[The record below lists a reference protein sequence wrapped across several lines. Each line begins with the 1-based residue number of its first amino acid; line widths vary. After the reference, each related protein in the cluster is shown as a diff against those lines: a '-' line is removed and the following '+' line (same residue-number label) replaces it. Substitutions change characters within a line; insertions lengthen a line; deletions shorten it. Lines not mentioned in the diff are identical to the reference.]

1 MSNEIAMLDLPGGGT
16 FRPTLPDCLRAAA
29 AAYEDAEFLVSG
41 DRRASFRD
49 AERASA
55 HIARALLALGSTKE
69 SRVGL
74 LMSNR
79 PLWAEI
85 FFGIARAGGITVP
98 FSTFYQAPEIA
109 WCLAHTDI
117 ETLIVEPAY
126 LRQDYLALLEAA
138 IPGLAGQKGR
148 TLYLPDFPFLR
159 RIVVAGA
166 CDRPWAT
173 SLDDA
178 LAASAARPEI
188 DDAFLARVE
197 AAIAPADR
205 LLIVCTSGS
214 SGEPKAVVHT
224 HGVAVRIT
232 NSFLDYLDLR
242 RGDRN
247 YTGQAFF
254 WIGGLNVNLLPALQ
268 AGMCLIFADRPDP
281 SGLARLIAAEGITRL
296 SLWPAQIKA
305 IEEAADQLGISL
317 ASVRSGLGAPRDE
330 AGAVIPA
337 DRRMGGVLGMTE
349 SFGMHSIDRRTVPL
363 PRGKAGSWGRH
374 LPGAE
379 RRIVDP
385 ETRAEQPPGTKGEL
399 EVRGYTLMQGYYKRE
414 REAVF
419 DADGWFATGDLCT
432 IDADDFLYF
441 HGRAG
446 EMIKTSGANVAP
458 REVELALQTLPGV
471 EEAIVFG
478 NPDAVRGETIV
489 AVIVPAGGAK
499 FDEDA
504 ARAHLKTRISNFKI
518 PHRFVVMAKEEIPR
532 TGSEKPIKGALRER
546 LSDQTSNKD

>member
-1 MSNEIAMLDLPGGGT
+1 MLDLPGGAA
-16 FRPTLPDCLRAAA
+16 FRPTLPDCLQAAA
-29 AAYEDAEFLVSG
+29 AAYEDAEYLVSS
-41 DRRASFRD
+41 DQRVSFRE

-55 HIARALLALGSTKE
+55 KIARALLALGSTKE

-79 PLWAEI
+79 PFWAVI

-109 WCLAHTDI
+109 WCLAHTDV
-117 ETLIVEPAY
+117 ETLIIEPSY

-138 IPGLAGQKGR
+138 IPGLADQKGP
-148 TLYLPDFPFLR
+148 TLFFPDFPFLR
-159 RIVVAGA
+159 RIIVAGA
-166 CDRPWAT
+166 CDRAWAL

-178 LAASAARPEI
+178 LDAAASRAEI

-197 AAIAPADR
+197 AAISPADR
-205 LLIVCTSGS
+205 LLIICTSGS

-247 YTGQAFF
+247 YTGQPFF

-268 AGMCLIFADRPDP
+268 AGMCLIFADRPEP
-281 SGLARLIAAEGITRL
+281 AELARLIADESITRL

-305 IEEAADQLGISL
+305 IVEAAEREGVSL

-330 AGAVIPA
+330 AGLVIPA

-349 SFGMHSIDRRTVPL
+349 SFGMHSIDRRTTPL
-363 PRGKAGSWGRH
+363 PRGKGGTWGRH
-374 LPGAE
+374 LPGVE

-385 ETRAEQPPGTKGEL
+385 ITRAVLPPGSKGEL
-399 EVRGYTLMQGYYKRE
+399 EVRGYTLMQGYYKRD
-414 REAVF
+414 REEVF
-419 DADGWFATGDLCT
+419 AADGWFATDDLCT

-446 EMIKTSGANVAP
+446 EMIKTSGANVSP
-458 REVELALQTLPGV
+458 REVELALQSHAGI

-478 NPDAVRGETIV
+478 VPDSVRGETIV
-489 AVIVPAGGAK
+489 AVIVPVGEGR
-499 FDEDA
+499 FDEAA
-504 ARAHLKTRISNFKI
+504 ARGHLATRISSFKI
-518 PHRFVVMAKEEIPR
+518 PHRFVAMAKEEIPR
-532 TGSEKPIKGALRER
+532 TGSEKPIKGVLRDR
-546 LSDQTSNKD
+546 LADQSSNKE